1 MAARGDQGRE
11 DRVNWLR
18 EHLRNGTGRRVF
30 SWLVALA
37 AAAVTWRYWPNDFK
51 RASEVLSSFQ
61 KCAFVTMA
69 FAVTAYN
76 LRTRVV
82 DLLLK
87 NTYKPEHV
95 ERLTET
101 ARKSGH
107 RLTVLVLLF
116 TFTSLLMGLAPFLD
130 SHALLGRSTAAI
142 IAWLFGYSFISFI
155 YILFAFERLEQ
166 FVLDQAVIEATNRE
180 VERLTPVD

>member
-1 MAARGDQGRE
+1 MASRCDKVRQ

-18 EHLRNGTGRRVF
+18 EHLRNGTGRRIF
-30 SWLVALA
+30 SVLVALTA
-37 AAAVTWRYWPNDFK
+37 AFVTWRLWPVDSK
-51 RASEVLSSFQ
+51 HASEILASLQ

-95 ERLTET
+95 GRLTET

-107 RLTVLVLLF
+107 RLTILVLLF
-116 TFTSLLMGLAPFLD
+116 TFSSLVMGLAAFLD
-130 SHALLGRSTAAI
+130 SPALLGRLTGTV
-142 IAWLFGYSFISFI
+142 IAWLSGYSFVSFI

-166 FVLDQAVIEATNRE
+166 FVLDQAVIEARQKE
-180 VERLTPVD
+180 IERLLSTS